1 MTEAT
6 DTKSWELRMVK
17 ACPYLLHQNH
27 LVKGLLTTQ
36 NAATKLGA
44 AWGRGARQSEAAP
57 PSSLMQLMG
66 LDPESSKSKVT
77 RC

>member
-6 DTKSWELRMVK
+6 NTKRWELRMVK
-17 ACPYLLHQNH
+17 ACPYLFHQNH
-27 LVKGLLTTQ
+27 LVKGLLTSP
-36 NAATKLGA
+36 NAATELGA
-44 AWGRGARQSEAAP
+44 AWGQGARQSETAP

>member
-27 LVKGLLTTQ
+27 LVKGLLTSQ

-44 AWGRGARQSEAAP
+44 AWGQHGDGVPGRMRQLHP
-57 PSSLMQLMG
+57 PA
-66 LDPESSKSKVT
+66 
-77 RC
+77 